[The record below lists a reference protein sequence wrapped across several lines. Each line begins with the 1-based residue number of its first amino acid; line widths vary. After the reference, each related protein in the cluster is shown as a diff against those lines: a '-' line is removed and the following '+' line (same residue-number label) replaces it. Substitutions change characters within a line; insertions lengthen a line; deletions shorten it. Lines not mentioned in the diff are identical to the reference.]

1 MIKRKSFITNRIY
14 ITRLIDRQ
22 QILPNQFYALLV
34 GRVDENEVDRTRK
47 NDTEMLDQAFQ
58 ILVFLKLIC
67 DVDGCT
73 FKRYQMKMFCT
84 HILSHEFQMH
94 LNF

>member
-1 MIKRKSFITNRIY
+1 MIKRVSFITDRIY

-34 GRVDENEVDRTRK
+34 GRVDENEVDRRRK

-58 ILVFLKLIC
+58 ILVFLKA
-67 DVDGCT
+67 
-73 FKRYQMKMFCT
+73 
-84 HILSHEFQMH
+84 H
-94 LNF
+94 L

>member
-34 GRVDENEVDRTRK
+34 GRVDENEVDRRRK

-58 ILVFLKLIC
+58 ILVFLSSFVMLMVVPSKGI
-67 DVDGCT
+67 
-73 FKRYQMKMFCT
+73 K
-84 HILSHEFQMH
+84 
-94 LNF
+94 